1 MRSEADRV
9 YLANKHRGGEANAK
23 GGLYEDCYAVF
34 QIVSCIAGIKRLWMA
49 LLCSHSWKT
58 PLLMTF

>member
-9 YLANKHRGGEANAK
+9 YLANKHRGGEANAR

-34 QIVSCIAGIKRLWMA
+34 
-49 LLCSHSWKT
+49 
-58 PLLMTF
+58 